1 MKKQFKVH
9 PPRRTKFKVNTKVLL
24 CLLVFSLFTFHFSL
38 FTSYADEILSR
49 AAVVME
55 ASTGR
60 ILYAKNP
67 NLRLLPASTTKLM
80 TAIIVMEKADL
91 TDSVTMSKNASR
103 VSPLKAGFKEGDKV
117 TVETLL
123 YAALLKSA
131 NDAAV
136 ALAEAVAGSE
146 ERFVHLM
153 NGRAIALGLEDTR
166 FINSHGLP
174 GPHQYTTALD
184 LSKIMR
190 YALRY
195 PKLKEIMGTRVTE
208 VSSENGNAIFLK
220 NTNRLLWSDEDLVG
234 GKTGYTRK
242 ARHCFVCASERD
254 NNTVIVTLLGSPS
267 RDGLWK
273 EAETLTGKGF
283 QIMANKEDPVIYF
296 TRADYDVLKVE
307 KTSNK
312 KSSTPNQVRGKNQS
326 SKIKPETKLVKKKNT
341 KIITKGKSKKGKDYN
356 VAKKN
361 GNGNKG

>member
-1 MKKQFKVH
+1 MKKLSVISYQ
-9 PPRRTKFKVNTKVLL
+9 
-24 CLLVFSLFTFHFSL
+24 LLVRRLFFILSFLLFTVYCSL
-38 FTSYADEILSR
+38 VTASDEIRSK

-60 ILYAKNP
+60 MLYAKNP
-67 NLRLLPASTTKLM
+67 DLRLLPASTTKLM

-91 TDSVTMSKNASR
+91 MDLVTISKNASR
-103 VSPLKAGFKEGDKV
+103 VSPSKAGFKEGDKV

-136 ALAEAVAGSE
+136 ALAEAIAGTE

-153 NGRAIALGLEDTR
+153 NNKTIALGVDDTK

-174 GPHQYTTALD
+174 GPHQYTTASD

-208 VSSENGNAIFLK
+208 VSTENGNAVFLK

-254 NNTVIVTLLGSPS
+254 NDTVIVTLLGSPS

-273 EAETLTGKGF
+273 ESEALIGKGF
-283 QIMANKEDPVIYF
+283 QIMANKEESVIYF
-296 TRADYDVLKVE
+296 TKADYDPLKTK
-307 KTSNK
+307 KTSYK
-312 KSSTPNQVRGKNQS
+312 KNPKINNQK
-326 SKIKPETKLVKKKNT
+326 SKIETKTNSGKKKNT
-341 KIITKGKSKKGKDYN
+341 KIIAKEKSKKGKNCN
-356 VAKKN
+356 VAKKD

>member
-1 MKKQFKVH
+1 MKKQFNVGSSKL
-9 PPRRTKFKVNTKVLL
+9 KVNTKVLL
-24 CLLVFSLFTFHFSL
+24 HLLVFSLFTFHFLL
-38 FTSYADEILSR
+38 FTSYADEIHSK

-80 TAIIVMEKADL
+80 TAIIVIENSDL
-91 TDSVTMSKNASR
+91 TENVSISKNASQ
-103 VSPLKAGFKEGDKV
+103 VAPLKAGFKEGDKV

-153 NGRAIALGLEDTR
+153 NSKTIALGLEDTK
-166 FINSHGLP
+166 FINAHGLP

-184 LSKIMR
+184 LSKIMKC
-190 YALRY
+190 ALRY

-208 VSSENGNAIFLK
+208 VSTENGNAIFLK
-220 NTNRLLWSDEDLVG
+220 NTNRLLWSDEELIG

-254 NNTVIVTLLGSPS
+254 NDMVIVTLLGNPS

-273 EAETLTGKGF
+273 ESETLIGKGF
-283 QIMANKEDPVIYF
+283 QIMANKEEPVIYF
-296 TRADYDVLKVE
+296 TKADYDVFKI
-307 KTSNK
+307 KKAPNK
-312 KSSTPNQVRGKNQS
+312 KSLKIKNKS
-326 SKIKPETKLVKKKNT
+326 SKIKRKTKLVKKKNT
-341 KIITKGKSKKGKDYN
+341 KTVAQGKSKKRKDYK

>member
-1 MKKQFKVH
+1 M
-9 PPRRTKFKVNTKVLL
+9 TIKFKVRSSQLRVKRRILL
-24 CLLVFSLFTFHFSL
+24 FLLIFSLYTLSSL
-38 FTSYADEILSR
+38 STPFADEIRSK

-60 ILYAKNP
+60 MLYAKNP
-67 NLRLLPASTTKLM
+67 DLRLLPASTTKLM
-80 TAIIVMEKADL
+80 TAIIVMEKADP
-91 TDSVTMSKNASR
+91 TDIVTMSKNASH
-103 VSPLKAGFKEGDKV
+103 VSPLKAGFKEGEKV

-136 ALAEAVAGSE
+136 ALAEAVAGTE

-153 NGRAIALGLEDTR
+153 NSKAIALGLDDTT

-174 GPHQYTTALD
+174 GPHQYTTASD

-208 VSSENGNAIFLK
+208 VSTENGNAVFLK

-254 NNTVIVTLLGSPS
+254 NDTVIVTLLGSPS

-273 EAETLTGKGF
+273 ESEILIGKGF
-283 QIMANKEDPVIYF
+283 QIMANKEEPVIYF
-296 TRADYDVLKVE
+296 ARADYDALKVK
-307 KTSNK
+307 KTSYK
-312 KSSTPNQVRGKNQS
+312 KNPKIKNQK
-326 SKIKPETKLVKKKNT
+326 SKIETKTKLVKKKNT
-341 KIITKGKSKKGKDYN
+341 KIIAKGKSKKGKDYN
-356 VAKKN
+356 VAKKD